1 MERIKRNDYLQLVYG
16 YLGKGEAVVLT
27 GHRRAGKSCILELLA
42 AELSVQ
48 GNVIFIDMENPEN
61 ADLASFRELSEKIK
75 GAVVEGKR
83 NYVLIDEVQEVTEFE
98 KALRYWVKQ
107 DGVDVVV
114 TGSNAAMLSSDIANS
129 FAGRYHRVHVSSL
142 DYREFLQFYGLED
155 SDNTFSKYLRWG
167 GLPFLYRIPL
177 EDERTRTEYLG
188 SIYDTIFVKDIV
200 RRKNFRNVSL
210 LDNLARFVADNSGK
224 VFSANS
230 IAKYLKGS
238 ASREQSKFAY
248 SAETQPALAKGKGS
262 ASREQS
268 KFAYSAETQPALAKG
283 KGSSL
288 AVSSNT
294 VGEYM
299 DALCDTYM
307 IDRVKR
313 YDIRGKSIF
322 EQQDKYYFEDLGLRN
337 YLCRG
342 KRSLDVEKV
351 LEGAVYL
358 KLKRSGYDVY
368 VGQLNGKEIDFVA
381 RRGDELIYVQVA
393 LQVSGEDTYERE
405 FGNLKS
411 IKDNYPKYVVT
422 MDPNVGL
429 IHDSGIVACSA
440 RQFLLGLGMLE

>member
-1 MERIKRNDYLQLVYG
+1 MALVHSM
-16 YLGKGEAVVLT
+16 LGKGEAVVLT

-42 AELSVQ
+42 SDLAAD
-48 GNVIFIDMENPEN
+48 GNVIYIDMEDPEN
-61 ADLASFRELSEKIK
+61 ADLTTFRELSERIK
-75 GAVVEGKR
+75 GAVVEGSR
-83 NYVLIDEVQEVTEFE
+83 NYVLIDEVQEVEEFE

-142 DYREFLQFYGLED
+142 DYSEFLLFYGLED
-155 SDNTFSKYLRWG
+155 SDNTFSQYLRWG

-200 RRKNFRNVSL
+200 RRKNVRNVSL
-210 LDNLARFVADNSGK
+210 LDNLAKFVADNSGK
-224 VFSANS
+224 VFSSNS
-230 IAKYLKGS
+230 IARYLKGN
-238 ASREQSKFAY
+238 EM
-248 SAETQPALAKGKGS
+248 
-262 ASREQS
+262 
-268 KFAYSAETQPALAKG
+268 
-283 KGSSL
+283 
-288 AVSSNT
+288 AVSANT
-294 VGEYM
+294 VCEYM

-313 YDIRGKSIF
+313 YDIRGKSVF
-322 EQQDKYYFEDLGLRN
+322 EQQDKFYFEDLGLRN
-337 YLCRG
+337 YLCRD

-351 LEGAVYL
+351 LEDAVYL

-368 VGQLNGKEIDFVA
+368 VGQLSGKEIDFVA
-381 RRGDELIYVQVA
+381 RRGDDMIYVQVA
-393 LQVSGEDTYERE
+393 LQVTGEDTYERE
-405 FGNLKS
+405 FGNLKL

-429 IHDSGIVACSA
+429 IHDSGILACSA
-440 RQFLLGLGMLE
+440 RDFLLKSGL

>member
-1 MERIKRNDYLQLVYG
+1 MERIRRNDYIAQVSNL
-16 YLGKGEAVVLT
+16 LGKGEAVVLT
-27 GHRRAGKSCILELLA
+27 GHRRAGKSCILELLSD
-42 AELSVQ
+42 ELSAD
-48 GNVIFIDMENPEN
+48 GHVIYIDMEDPAN
-61 ADLASFRELSEKIK
+61 ADLVSFRELSDKIK
-75 GAVVEGKR
+75 AGLVEGRR
-83 NYVLIDEVQEVTEFE
+83 NYVLIDEVQEVEKFE

-114 TGSNAAMLSSDIANS
+114 TGSNAAMLSSDIASS
-129 FAGRYHRVHVSSL
+129 FAGRYHRVHISSL

-155 SDNTFSKYLRWG
+155 SDNAFSQYLRWG
-167 GLPFLYRIPL
+167 GLPFLYRVPL

-200 RRKNFRNVSL
+200 RRKNVRNVSQ
-210 LDNLARFVADNSGK
+210 LDNLAHFVADNSGK

-230 IAKYLKGS
+230 ISKYLKGS
-238 ASREQSKFAY
+238 AM
-248 SAETQPALAKGKGS
+248 
-262 ASREQS
+262 
-268 KFAYSAETQPALAKG
+268 
-283 KGSSL
+283 
-288 AVSSNT
+288 AVSANT
-294 VGEYM
+294 VSEYM

-313 YDIRGKSIF
+313 YDIKGKNVF

-337 YLCRG
+337 YLCRD
-342 KRSLDVEKV
+342 KRSLDMEKV

-358 KLKRSGYDVY
+358 KLKRDGYDIY

-393 LQVSGEDTYERE
+393 LHVSSEDIYERE
-405 FGNLKS
+405 FGNLKM

-422 MDPNVGL
+422 TDPNVSL

-440 RQFLLGLGMLE
+440 RQFLLKPSFPS

>member
-1 MERIKRNDYLQLVYG
+1 MERIRRNDYIVQVSSL
-16 YLGKGEAVVLT
+16 LGKGEAVVLT
-27 GHRRAGKSCILELLA
+27 GHRRAGKSCILELLSD
-42 AELSVQ
+42 ELSTN
-48 GNVIFIDMENPEN
+48 GHVIYIDMEDPAN
-61 ADLASFRELSEKIK
+61 ADLVSFRELSEKIK
-75 GAVVEGKR
+75 TSVVEGR
-83 NYVLIDEVQEVTEFE
+83 QNYVLIDEVQEVVEFE

-107 DGVDVVV
+107 DDVEVVV
-114 TGSNAAMLSSDIANS
+114 TGSNAAMLSSDIASS
-129 FAGRYHRVHVSSL
+129 FAGRYHRVHVSTL

-155 SDNTFSKYLRWG
+155 SDNAFSQYLRWG

-200 RRKNFRNVSL
+200 RRKNVRNVSL
-210 LDNLARFVADNSGK
+210 LDNLTRFVADNSGK

-230 IAKYLKGS
+230 ISKYLKGS
-238 ASREQSKFAY
+238 AM
-248 SAETQPALAKGKGS
+248 
-262 ASREQS
+262 
-268 KFAYSAETQPALAKG
+268 
-283 KGSSL
+283 
-288 AVSSNT
+288 AVSANT

-313 YDIRGKSIF
+313 YDIKGKSVF

-337 YLCRG
+337 YLCRD
-342 KRSLDVEKV
+342 KRSIDMEKI
-351 LEGAVYL
+351 LEGAIYL

-393 LQVSGEDTYERE
+393 LQVSGEETYERE
-405 FGNLKS
+405 FGNLKL

-440 RQFLLGLGMLE
+440 RQFLLNS

>member
-1 MERIKRNDYLQLVYG
+1 MERIRRNDYIAQVSSL
-16 YLGKGEAVVLT
+16 LGKGEAVVLT
-27 GHRRAGKSCILELLA
+27 GHRRAGKSCILELLSDK
-42 AELSVQ
+42 LSAD
-48 GNVIFIDMENPEN
+48 GHVIYIDMEDPAN
-61 ADLASFRELSEKIK
+61 ADLVTFHELSEKIK
-75 GAVVEGKR
+75 AGVVEGR
-83 NYVLIDEVQEVTEFE
+83 NYVLIDEVQEVEEFE

-129 FAGRYHRVHVSSL
+129 FAGRYHRVHVNSL
-142 DYREFLQFYGLED
+142 DYREFLLFYGLED
-155 SDNTFSKYLRWG
+155 SDNAFSQYLRWG

-200 RRKNFRNVSL
+200 RRKNVRNVAL

-230 IAKYLKGS
+230 ISKYLKGS
-238 ASREQSKFAY
+238 AM
-248 SAETQPALAKGKGS
+248 
-262 ASREQS
+262 
-268 KFAYSAETQPALAKG
+268 
-283 KGSSL
+283 
-288 AVSSNT
+288 AVSANT

-313 YDIRGKSIF
+313 YDIKGKSVF

-337 YLCRG
+337 YLCRD
-342 KRSLDVEKV
+342 KRSLDMEKV

-368 VGQLNGKEIDFVA
+368 VGQLNGKEVDFVA

-405 FGNLKS
+405 FGNLKL
-411 IKDNYPKYVVT
+411 IRDNYPKYVVT

-429 IHDSGIVACSA
+429 IHDSGIVSCSA
-440 RQFLLGLGMLE
+440 REFLLKL

>member
-1 MERIKRNDYLQLVYG
+1 MERINRGEYLALVRG
-16 YLGKGEAVVLT
+16 MLGKGEAVVLT

-42 AELSVQ
+42 ADLAAE
-48 GNVIFIDMENPEN
+48 GHVIYIDMEDPSN
-61 ADLASFRELSEKIK
+61 AELTTFRELSDRIK
-75 GAVVEGKR
+75 SSVNEGQR
-83 NYVLIDEVQEVTEFE
+83 NFVLIDEVQEVAEFE

-107 DGVDVVV
+107 DGMDVIV

-155 SDNTFSKYLRWG
+155 SDNAFSQYLRWG
-167 GLPFLYRIPL
+167 GLPFLYRIPM

-200 RRKNFRNVSL
+200 RRKNVRNVSQ

-238 ASREQSKFAY
+238 NQ
-248 SAETQPALAKGKGS
+248 
-262 ASREQS
+262 
-268 KFAYSAETQPALAKG
+268 
-283 KGSSL
+283 
-288 AVSSNT
+288 AVSANT

-299 DALCDTYM
+299 EALCDTYM

-313 YDIRGKSIF
+313 YDIKGKSVF

-337 YLCRG
+337 YLCRD
-342 KRSLDVEKV
+342 KRSLDLEKV

-358 KLKRSGYDVY
+358 KLKRCGYDVY

-381 RRGDELIYVQVA
+381 RRGDDVLYVQVA
-393 LQVSGEDTYERE
+393 LAVTGEETYERE
-405 FGNLKS
+405 FGNLKL

-429 IHDSGIVACSA
+429 IHDSGIVACSS
-440 RQFLLGLGMLE
+440 RDFLLNLMS

>member
-1 MERIKRNDYLQLVYG
+1 MERIRRNDYIVQVSSL
-16 YLGKGEAVVLT
+16 LGKGEAVVLT
-27 GHRRAGKSCILELLA
+27 GHRRAGKSCILELLSD
-42 AELSVQ
+42 ELSAD
-48 GNVIFIDMENPEN
+48 GHVIYIDMEDPAN
-61 ADLASFRELSEKIK
+61 ADLVTFHELSEKIK
-75 GAVVEGKR
+75 AGVVEGR
-83 NYVLIDEVQEVTEFE
+83 NYVLIDEVQEVKEFE

-114 TGSNAAMLSSDIANS
+114 TGSNAAMLSSDIASS

-155 SDNTFSKYLRWG
+155 SDDAFSQYLRWG
-167 GLPFLYRIPL
+167 GLPFLYRVPL

-200 RRKNFRNVSL
+200 RRKNVRNVAL

-230 IAKYLKGS
+230 ISKYLKGS
-238 ASREQSKFAY
+238 AM
-248 SAETQPALAKGKGS
+248 
-262 ASREQS
+262 
-268 KFAYSAETQPALAKG
+268 
-283 KGSSL
+283 
-288 AVSSNT
+288 AVSANT

-313 YDIRGKSIF
+313 YDIKGKSVF

-337 YLCRG
+337 YLCRD
-342 KRSLDVEKV
+342 KRSLDMEKV

-358 KLKRSGYDVY
+358 KLKRSGYEVY
-368 VGQLNGKEIDFVA
+368 VGQLNGKEVDFVA
-381 RRGDELIYVQVA
+381 RRGDELIYIQVA
-393 LQVSGEDTYERE
+393 LQVSGEETYERE
-405 FGNLKS
+405 FGNLKL

-429 IHDSGIVACSA
+429 IHDSGIVSCSA
-440 RQFLLGLGMLE
+440 REFLLKL

>member
-1 MERIKRNDYLQLVYG
+1 MERISRNGYTTLVRSL
-16 YLGKGEAVVLT
+16 LGKGEAVVLT

-42 AELSVQ
+42 AELATD
-48 GNVIFIDMENPEN
+48 GYVIYIDMEDPEN
-61 ADLASFRELSEKIK
+61 ADLASFRELSERIK
-75 GAVVEGKR
+75 SSIRERQR
-83 NYVLIDEVQEVTEFE
+83 NYVLIDEVQEVAEFE

-142 DYREFLQFYGLED
+142 DYQEFLMFYGMED
-155 SDNTFSKYLRWG
+155 SDDAFSQYLRWG

-200 RRKNFRNVSL
+200 RRKNVRNVSL

-230 IAKYLKGS
+230 IAKYLNG
-238 ASREQSKFAY
+238 REM
-248 SAETQPALAKGKGS
+248 
-262 ASREQS
+262 
-268 KFAYSAETQPALAKG
+268 
-283 KGSSL
+283 
-288 AVSSNT
+288 AVSANT

-313 YDIRGKSIF
+313 YNIKGKSVF

-337 YLCRG
+337 YLCRD
-342 KRSLDVEKV
+342 KRSLDIEKV

-358 KLKRSGYDVY
+358 KLRRSGYDVY

-381 RRGDELIYVQVA
+381 RRGDDVMYVQVA

-405 FGNLKS
+405 FGNLKL

-429 IHDSGIVACSA
+429 IHDSGIVACTA
-440 RQFLLGLGMLE
+440 REFLLKSEE

>member
-1 MERIKRNDYLQLVYG
+1 MERINRNDYIALVHSL
-16 YLGKGEAVVLT
+16 LGKGEAVVLT

-42 AELSVQ
+42 ADLAGE
-48 GNVIFIDMENPEN
+48 GHVIYIDMEDPAN
-61 ADLASFRELSEKIK
+61 ADWTTFKELSDRIK
-75 GAVVEGKR
+75 ASINGGQR
-83 NYVLIDEVQEVTEFE
+83 NFVLIDEVQEVLEFE

-107 DGVDVVV
+107 DDVDVIV

-142 DYREFLQFYGLED
+142 DYREFLLFYGLED
-155 SDNTFSKYLRWG
+155 SDYAFSQYLRWG

-177 EDERTRTEYLG
+177 EDERVRTEYLG

-200 RRKNFRNVSL
+200 RRKNVRNVSL
-210 LDNLARFVADNSGK
+210 LDNLAKFVADNSGK

-238 ASREQSKFAY
+238 SLTV
-248 SAETQPALAKGKGS
+248 SA
-262 ASREQS
+262 
-268 KFAYSAETQPALAKG
+268 
-283 KGSSL
+283 
-288 AVSSNT
+288 NT

-313 YDIRGKSIF
+313 YDIKGKSVF
-322 EQQDKYYFEDLGLRN
+322 EQQDKFYFEDLGLRN
-337 YLCRG
+337 YLCRD
-342 KRSLDVEKV
+342 KRSMDVEKV

-381 RRGDELIYVQVA
+381 RRGDEVLYVQVA
-393 LQVSGEDTYERE
+393 LQVTGEETYERE
-405 FGNLKS
+405 FGNLKL

-440 RQFLLGLGMLE
+440 RQFLLNIIS

>member
-1 MERIKRNDYLQLVYG
+1 MERIRRNDYIAQVSNL
-16 YLGKGEAVVLT
+16 LGKGEAVVLT
-27 GHRRAGKSCILELLA
+27 GHRRAGKSCILELLSD
-42 AELSVQ
+42 ELSAD
-48 GNVIFIDMENPEN
+48 GHVIYIDMEDPAN
-61 ADLASFRELSEKIK
+61 ADLVSFRELSDKIK
-75 GAVVEGKR
+75 AGLVEGRR
-83 NYVLIDEVQEVTEFE
+83 NYVLIDEVQEVEKFE

-114 TGSNAAMLSSDIANS
+114 TGSNAAMLSSDIASS
-129 FAGRYHRVHVSSL
+129 FAGRYHRVHISSL

-155 SDNTFSKYLRWG
+155 SDNAFSQYLRWG
-167 GLPFLYRIPL
+167 GLPFLYRVPL

-200 RRKNFRNVSL
+200 RRKNVRNMSQ
-210 LDNLARFVADNSGK
+210 LDNLAHFVADNSGK

-230 IAKYLKGS
+230 ISKYLKGS
-238 ASREQSKFAY
+238 AM
-248 SAETQPALAKGKGS
+248 
-262 ASREQS
+262 
-268 KFAYSAETQPALAKG
+268 
-283 KGSSL
+283 
-288 AVSSNT
+288 AVSANT

-313 YDIRGKSIF
+313 YDIKGKSVF

-337 YLCRG
+337 YLCRD
-342 KRSLDVEKV
+342 KRSLDMEKV

-358 KLKRSGYDVY
+358 KLKRDGYDIY

-381 RRGDELIYVQVA
+381 RRGDELIYVQVS
-393 LQVSGEDTYERE
+393 LYVSSEDIYERE
-405 FGNLKS
+405 FGNLKM

-422 MDPNVGL
+422 TDPNVGL

-440 RQFLLGLGMLE
+440 RQFLLKPSFPSSEP

>member
-1 MERIKRNDYLQLVYG
+1 MERINRGDYIALVG
-16 YLGKGEAVVLT
+16 SLLGKGEAVVLT
-27 GHRRAGKSCILELLA
+27 GHRRAGKSCLLELLA
-42 AELSVQ
+42 AELSHK
-48 GNVIFIDMENPEN
+48 GNVIYIDMENPEN
-61 ADLASFRELSEKIK
+61 ADLTTFRELSEKIK
-75 GAVVEGKR
+75 EAVVEGRR
-83 NYVLIDEVQEVTEFE
+83 NYVLIDEVQEVVEFE

-142 DYREFLQFYGLED
+142 DYQEFLLFYGLED
-155 SDNTFSKYLRWG
+155 TDNAFSEYLRWG

-177 EDERTRTEYLG
+177 EDARTRTEYLG

-200 RRKNFRNVSL
+200 RRRNVRNVSL

-238 ASREQSKFAY
+238 
-248 SAETQPALAKGKGS
+248 
-262 ASREQS
+262 
-268 KFAYSAETQPALAKG
+268 
-283 KGSSL
+283 SL
-288 AVSSNT
+288 AVSANT

-313 YDIRGKSIF
+313 YDIKG
-322 EQQDKYYFEDLGLRN
+322 GLRN
-337 YLCRG
+337 YLCRDKQAMG
-342 KRSLDVEKV
+342 IEKV

-381 RRGDELIYVQVA
+381 RRGEGVLYVQVA
-393 LQVSGEDTYERE
+393 LQVTGEDTYERE
-405 FGNLKS
+405 FGNLKL
-411 IKDNYPKYVVT
+411 IRDNYPKYVVT
-422 MDPNVGL
+422 MDPNVVL

-440 RQFLLGLGMLE
+440 RQFLLDHNI

>member
-1 MERIKRNDYLQLVYG
+1 MERINRKEYIALVSSL
-16 YLGKGEAVVLT
+16 LGKGEAVVLT

-42 AELSVQ
+42 AELSPK
-48 GNVIFIDMENPEN
+48 GNVIYIDMENPEN
-61 ADLASFRELSEKIK
+61 ADLSTFQELSERIK
-75 GAVVEGKR
+75 SSLVESRR
-83 NYVLIDEVQEVTEFE
+83 NYVLIDEVQEVKEFE

-142 DYREFLQFYGLED
+142 DYKEFLTFYGLED
-155 SDNTFSKYLRWG
+155 SDNTFSLYLRWG

-200 RRKNFRNVSL
+200 RRRNVRNVSL
-210 LDNLARFVADNSGK
+210 LNNLAHFVADSSGK

-230 IAKYLKGS
+230 IAKYLKGTHLTVS
-238 ASREQSKFAY
+238 A
-248 SAETQPALAKGKGS
+248 
-262 ASREQS
+262 
-268 KFAYSAETQPALAKG
+268 
-283 KGSSL
+283 
-288 AVSSNT
+288 NT
-294 VGEYM
+294 VGEYVE
-299 DALCDTYM
+299 ALCDTYM

-313 YDIRGKSIF
+313 YDIKGKSVF
-322 EQQDKYYFEDLGLRN
+322 EQQDKFYFEDLGLRN
-337 YLCRG
+337 YLCRN
-342 KRSLDVEKV
+342 KRFMDIEKI

-358 KLKRSGYDVY
+358 KLKRSGYEVY

-381 RRGDELIYVQVA
+381 RRGDKVIYVQVA
-393 LQVSGEDTYERE
+393 LQVSSTDTYDRE
-405 FGNLKS
+405 YGNLKM

-429 IHDSGIVACSA
+429 IHDSGIIACSA
-440 RQFLLGLGMLE
+440 RQFLIFDL

>member
-1 MERIKRNDYLQLVYG
+1 MERIKRNDYIAQVSSL
-16 YLGKGEAVVLT
+16 LGKGEAVVLT
-27 GHRRAGKSCILELLA
+27 GHRRAGKSCILELLSGD
-42 AELSVQ
+42 LSVD
-48 GNVIFIDMENPEN
+48 GHVIYIDMENPEN
-61 ADLASFRELSEKIK
+61 ADIKTFRELSEKIK
-75 GAVVEGKR
+75 AGVEEGRR
-83 NYVLIDEVQEVTEFE
+83 NYVLIDEVQEVAEFE

-114 TGSNAAMLSSDIANS
+114 TSDIANS

-142 DYREFLQFYGLED
+142 DYREFLLFYGLED
-155 SDNTFSKYLRWG
+155 SDNAFSQYLRWG
-167 GLPFLYRIPL
+167 GLPFLYRVPL

-200 RRKNFRNVSL
+200 RRKNVRNVAL

-238 ASREQSKFAY
+238 N
-248 SAETQPALAKGKGS
+248 
-262 ASREQS
+262 
-268 KFAYSAETQPALAKG
+268 
-283 KGSSL
+283 L
-288 AVSSNT
+288 AVSANT
-294 VGEYM
+294 VSEYM

-313 YDIRGKSIF
+313 YDIKGKSVF

-337 YLCRG
+337 YLCRD
-342 KRSLDVEKV
+342 KRALDVEKV

-393 LQVSGEDTYERE
+393 LQVSGEETYERE
-405 FGNLKS
+405 FGNLKL

-440 RQFLLGLGMLE
+440 RQFLLNS

>member
-1 MERIKRNDYLQLVYG
+1 MERIKRDGYLQLVYS

-42 AELSVQ
+42 AELSVE
-48 GNVIFIDMENPEN
+48 GNVIYIDMENPEN
-61 ADLASFRELSEKIK
+61 ADLTSFRELSERIK
-75 GAVVEGKR
+75 GAVVEGCR
-83 NYVLIDEVQEVTEFE
+83 NYVLIDEVQEIEEFE

-114 TGSNAAMLSSDIANS
+114 TGSNAAMLSSDIASS

-155 SDNTFSKYLRWG
+155 SDGAFSNYLRWG

-177 EDERTRTEYLG
+177 EDVRTRTEYLG

-200 RRKNFRNVSL
+200 RRKNVRNVSL

-224 VFSANS
+224 IFSANS

-238 ASREQSKFAY
+238 
-248 SAETQPALAKGKGS
+248 
-262 ASREQS
+262 
-268 KFAYSAETQPALAKG
+268 
-283 KGSSL
+283 SL
-288 AVSSNT
+288 AVSANT

-299 DALCDTYM
+299 EALCDTYM

-313 YDIRGKSIF
+313 YDIKGKSVF

-337 YLCRG
+337 YLCRD
-342 KRSLDVEKV
+342 KHSPDMEKV

-393 LQVSGEDTYERE
+393 LQVSTEDTYERE
-405 FGNLKS
+405 FGNLKL
-411 IKDNYPKYVVT
+411 IKYNYPKYVVT

-440 RQFLLGLGMLE
+440 RQFLLNPVS

>member
-1 MERIKRNDYLQLVYG
+1 MERINRNEYISLVRSL
-16 YLGKGEAVVLT
+16 LGKGEAVVLT

-42 AELSVQ
+42 ADLAAE
-48 GNVIFIDMENPEN
+48 GNVIYIDMEDPAN
-61 ADLASFRELSEKIK
+61 ADLTTFKELSDRIK
-75 GAVVEGKR
+75 SSVNEGQR
-83 NYVLIDEVQEVTEFE
+83 NFVLIDEVQEVEEFE
-98 KALRYWVKQ
+98 KALRFWVKQ
-107 DGVDVVV
+107 DGVDVIV
-114 TGSNAAMLSSDIANS
+114 TGSNAAMLSSDIASS
-129 FAGRYHRVHVSSL
+129 FAGRYHRVHVSTL
-142 DYREFLQFYGLED
+142 DYREFLLFYGLED
-155 SDNTFSKYLRWG
+155 SDNAFSQYLRWG

-200 RRKNFRNVSL
+200 RRKNVRNVSL
-210 LDNLARFVADNSGK
+210 LDNLTRFVADNSGK

-230 IAKYLKGS
+230 IAKYLK
-238 ASREQSKFAY
+238 
-248 SAETQPALAKGKGS
+248 
-262 ASREQS
+262 
-268 KFAYSAETQPALAKG
+268 
-283 KGSSL
+283 SSEI
-288 AVSSNT
+288 AVSANT

-313 YDIRGKSIF
+313 YDIKGKSVF

-337 YLCRG
+337 YLCRD
-342 KRSLDVEKV
+342 KRSLDLEKV

-381 RRGDELIYVQVA
+381 RRGDEMIYVQVA
-393 LQVSGEDTYERE
+393 LLLTGEGTYERE
-405 FGNLKS
+405 YGNLKL

-429 IHDSGIVACSA
+429 IHDSGIVTCSA
-440 RQFLLGLGMLE
+440 RQFLISGS

>member
-1 MERIKRNDYLQLVYG
+1 MERIRRNDYIAQVSNL
-16 YLGKGEAVVLT
+16 LGKGEAVVLT
-27 GHRRAGKSCILELLA
+27 GHRRAGKSCILELLSDD
-42 AELSVQ
+42 LSAV
-48 GNVIFIDMENPEN
+48 GHVIYIDMEDPAN
-61 ADLASFRELSEKIK
+61 ADLVSFRELSDKIK
-75 GAVVEGKR
+75 AGLVEGRR
-83 NYVLIDEVQEVTEFE
+83 NYVLIDEVQEVEKFE

-114 TGSNAAMLSSDIANS
+114 TGSNAAMLSSDIASS
-129 FAGRYHRVHVSSL
+129 FAGRYHRVHISSL

-155 SDNTFSKYLRWG
+155 SDNAFSQYLRWG
-167 GLPFLYRIPL
+167 GLPFLYRVPL

-200 RRKNFRNVSL
+200 RRKNVRNVSQ
-210 LDNLARFVADNSGK
+210 LDNLAHFVADNSGK

-230 IAKYLKGS
+230 ISKYLKGS
-238 ASREQSKFAY
+238 AM
-248 SAETQPALAKGKGS
+248 
-262 ASREQS
+262 
-268 KFAYSAETQPALAKG
+268 
-283 KGSSL
+283 
-288 AVSSNT
+288 AVSANT
-294 VGEYM
+294 VSEYM

-313 YDIRGKSIF
+313 YDIKGKSVF

-337 YLCRG
+337 YLCRD
-342 KRSLDVEKV
+342 KRSLDMEKV

-358 KLKRSGYDVY
+358 KLKRDGYDIY

-393 LQVSGEDTYERE
+393 LYVSSEDIYERE
-405 FGNLKS
+405 FGNLKM

-422 MDPNVGL
+422 TDPNVGL

-440 RQFLLGLGMLE
+440 RQFLLKPSFPSSEP

>member
-1 MERIKRNDYLQLVYG
+1 MERIRRNDYIAQVSNL
-16 YLGKGEAVVLT
+16 LGKGEAVVLT
-27 GHRRAGKSCILELLA
+27 GHRRAGKSCILELLSD
-42 AELSVQ
+42 ELSAD
-48 GNVIFIDMENPEN
+48 GHVIYIDMEDPAN
-61 ADLASFRELSEKIK
+61 ADLVSFRELSDKIK
-75 GAVVEGKR
+75 AGLVEGRR
-83 NYVLIDEVQEVTEFE
+83 NYVLIDEVQEVEKFE

-114 TGSNAAMLSSDIANS
+114 TGSNAAMLSSDIASS
-129 FAGRYHRVHVSSL
+129 FAGRYHRVHISSL

-155 SDNTFSKYLRWG
+155 SDNAFSQYLRWG
-167 GLPFLYRIPL
+167 GLPFLYRVPL

-200 RRKNFRNVSL
+200 RRKNVRNVSQ
-210 LDNLARFVADNSGK
+210 LDNLAHFVADNSGK

-230 IAKYLKGS
+230 ISKYLKGS
-238 ASREQSKFAY
+238 AM
-248 SAETQPALAKGKGS
+248 
-262 ASREQS
+262 
-268 KFAYSAETQPALAKG
+268 
-283 KGSSL
+283 
-288 AVSSNT
+288 AVSANT
-294 VGEYM
+294 VSEYM

-313 YDIRGKSIF
+313 YDIKGKSVF

-337 YLCRG
+337 YLCRD
-342 KRSLDVEKV
+342 KRSLDMEKV

-358 KLKRSGYDVY
+358 KLKRDGYEIY

-393 LQVSGEDTYERE
+393 LNVSSEDIYERE
-405 FGNLKS
+405 FGNLKM

-422 MDPNVGL
+422 TDPNVGL

-440 RQFLLGLGMLE
+440 RQFLLKPSFPSSEP

>member
-1 MERIKRNDYLQLVYG
+1 MERIRRNDYIAQVSNL
-16 YLGKGEAVVLT
+16 LGKGEAVVLT

-42 AELSVQ
+42 AELSDK
-48 GNVIFIDMENPEN
+48 GNVIYIDMEDPVN
-61 ADLASFRELSEKIK
+61 ADLTSFRELSEKIK
-75 GAVVEGKR
+75 AGVVEGGR
-83 NYVLIDEVQEVTEFE
+83 NYVLIDEVQEVKEFE

-142 DYREFLQFYGLED
+142 DYKEFLTFYGLED
-155 SDNTFSKYLRWG
+155 SDNAFSQYLRWG
-167 GLPFLYRIPL
+167 GLPFLYRIPM

-200 RRKNFRNVSL
+200 RRKNVRNVSL

-238 ASREQSKFAY
+238 EM
-248 SAETQPALAKGKGS
+248 
-262 ASREQS
+262 
-268 KFAYSAETQPALAKG
+268 
-283 KGSSL
+283 
-288 AVSSNT
+288 AVSANT

-313 YDIRGKSIF
+313 YDIKGKSVF
-322 EQQDKYYFEDLGLRN
+322 EQQDKYYFEDLA
-337 YLCRG
+337 
-342 KRSLDVEKV
+342 LDIEKM

-358 KLKRSGYDVY
+358 KLKRSGYEVY

-393 LQVSGEDTYERE
+393 LQVTGEETYERE
-405 FGNLKS
+405 FGNLKL

-429 IHDSGIVACSA
+429 IHDSGIVACTA
-440 RQFLLGLGMLE
+440 REFLLKSEE

>member
-1 MERIKRNDYLQLVYG
+1 MERIRRNDYIAQVSSL
-16 YLGKGEAVVLT
+16 LGKGEAVVLT
-27 GHRRAGKSCILELLA
+27 GHRRAGKSCILELLSD
-42 AELSVQ
+42 ELSAD
-48 GNVIFIDMENPEN
+48 GHVIYIDMEDPAN
-61 ADLASFRELSEKIK
+61 ADLVTFHELSEKIK
-75 GAVVEGKR
+75 AGVVEGR
-83 NYVLIDEVQEVTEFE
+83 NYVLIDEVQEVEEFE

-114 TGSNAAMLSSDIANS
+114 TGSNAAMLSSDIASS

-142 DYREFLQFYGLED
+142 DYREFMQFYGLED
-155 SDNTFSKYLRWG
+155 SDNAFSQYLRWG

-200 RRKNFRNVSL
+200 RRKNVRNVAL

-230 IAKYLKGS
+230 ISKYLKGS
-238 ASREQSKFAY
+238 AM
-248 SAETQPALAKGKGS
+248 
-262 ASREQS
+262 
-268 KFAYSAETQPALAKG
+268 
-283 KGSSL
+283 
-288 AVSSNT
+288 AVSANT

-313 YDIRGKSIF
+313 YDIKGKSVF

-337 YLCRG
+337 YLCRD
-342 KRSLDVEKV
+342 KRSLDMEKV

-368 VGQLNGKEIDFVA
+368 VGQLNGKEVDFVA

-405 FGNLKS
+405 FGNLKL
-411 IKDNYPKYVVT
+411 IRDNYPKYVVT

-429 IHDSGIVACSA
+429 IHDSGIVSCSV
-440 RQFLLGLGMLE
+440 REFLLKL

>member
-1 MERIKRNDYLQLVYG
+1 MERTNRDDYIALACSL
-16 YLGKGEAVVLT
+16 LGKGEAVVLT

-42 AELSVQ
+42 QKLTAE
-48 GNVIFIDMENPEN
+48 GNVIYIDMEDPANS
-61 ADLASFRELSEKIK
+61 DLASFRELSERIK
-75 GAVVEGKR
+75 GAVVEGIR
-83 NYVLIDEVQEVTEFE
+83 NFVLIDEVQEIAEFE

-114 TGSNAAMLSSDIANS
+114 TGSNASMLSSDIASS

-142 DYREFLQFYGLED
+142 DYREFLLFYGLED
-155 SDNTFSKYLRWG
+155 SDSAFTSYLRWG

-200 RRKNFRNVSL
+200 RRRNIRNVSL
-210 LDNLARFVADNSGK
+210 LDNLARFVA
-224 VFSANS
+224 
-230 IAKYLKGS
+230 KYLKGS
-238 ASREQSKFAY
+238 AMSV
-248 SAETQPALAKGKGS
+248 SA
-262 ASREQS
+262 
-268 KFAYSAETQPALAKG
+268 
-283 KGSSL
+283 
-288 AVSSNT
+288 NT

-313 YDIRGKSIF
+313 YDIKGKSVF

-337 YLCRG
+337 YLCRD
-342 KRSLDVEKV
+342 KRSLDIEKV

-393 LQVSGEDTYERE
+393 LQVSGEETYERE
-405 FGNLKS
+405 FGNLKL

-440 RQFLLGLGMLE
+440 RQFLLDRIS

>member
-1 MERIKRNDYLQLVYG
+1 MERIKRGDYLALIG
-16 YLGKGEAVVLT
+16 NLLGKGEAVVLT

-42 AELSVQ
+42 AELSTN
-48 GNVIFIDMENPEN
+48 GNVIYIDMENPEN
-61 ADLASFRELSEKIK
+61 ADLTTFRELSEKIK
-75 GAVVEGKR
+75 TSVKEGCP
-83 NYVLIDEVQEVTEFE
+83 NYVLIDEVQEVAEFE

-142 DYREFLQFYGLED
+142 DYQEFLMFYGLED
-155 SDNTFSKYLRWG
+155 SDTAFSQYLHWG

-200 RRKNFRNVSL
+200 RRRNVRNVSL
-210 LDNLARFVADNSGK
+210 LDNLVKFVADNSGK

-238 ASREQSKFAY
+238 SM
-248 SAETQPALAKGKGS
+248 
-262 ASREQS
+262 
-268 KFAYSAETQPALAKG
+268 
-283 KGSSL
+283 
-288 AVSSNT
+288 AVSANT

-313 YDIRGKSIF
+313 YDIKGKSVF

-337 YLCRG
+337 YLCRD
-342 KRSLDVEKV
+342 KRALDVEKV

-358 KLKRSGYDVY
+358 KLKHSGFDVF
-368 VGQLNGKEIDFVA
+368 VGQLSGKEIDFVA
-381 RRGDELIYVQVA
+381 RRGNEILYVQVA
-393 LQVSGEDTYERE
+393 LTVTGEDTYERE
-405 FGNLKS
+405 FGNLKL

-440 RQFLLGLGMLE
+440 REFLLKLL

>member
-1 MERIKRNDYLQLVYG
+1 MERICRGDYIALVRSL
-16 YLGKGEAVVLT
+16 LGKGEAVVLT
-27 GHRRAGKSCILELLA
+27 GHRRAGKSCILELLS
-42 AELSVQ
+42 AELSAA
-48 GNVIFIDMENPEN
+48 GHVIYIDMEDPAN
-61 ADLASFRELSEKIK
+61 ADITSFWELSEKIK
-75 GAVVEGKR
+75 AALEEGHH
-83 NYVLIDEVQEVTEFE
+83 NFVLIDEVQEVSEFE

-114 TGSNAAMLSSDIANS
+114 TGSNAAMLSSDIASS

-142 DYREFLQFYGLED
+142 DYREFLLFYELDD
-155 SDNTFSKYLRWG
+155 SDNAFSQYLRWG

-200 RRKNFRNVSL
+200 RRKNVRNVSL
-210 LDNLARFVADNSGK
+210 LDNLARFVADNCGK

-230 IAKYLKGS
+230 IVKYLKGS
-238 ASREQSKFAY
+238 SLSV
-248 SAETQPALAKGKGS
+248 SA
-262 ASREQS
+262 
-268 KFAYSAETQPALAKG
+268 
-283 KGSSL
+283 
-288 AVSSNT
+288 NT

-313 YDIRGKSIF
+313 YDIKGKSIF

-337 YLCRG
+337 YLCRD

-358 KLKRSGYDVY
+358 KLKRSGYEVY
-368 VGQLNGKEIDFVA
+368 VGQLNGKEIDFLA
-381 RRGDELIYVQVA
+381 RRGDEVIYVQVA
-393 LQVSGEDTYERE
+393 VQVMGEDTYERE
-405 FGNLKS
+405 FGNLKL

-440 RQFLLGLGMLE
+440 RQFLLNFIS

>member
-1 MERIKRNDYLQLVYG
+1 MERINRGEYLALVRG
-16 YLGKGEAVVLT
+16 MLGKGEAVVLT

-42 AELSVQ
+42 TDLAAE
-48 GNVIFIDMENPEN
+48 GHVIYIDMEDPAN
-61 ADLASFRELSEKIK
+61 ADLSTFKELSDRIK
-75 GAVVEGKR
+75 EAVVEGRR
-83 NYVLIDEVQEVTEFE
+83 NYVLIDEVQEVAEFE

-107 DGVDVVV
+107 DGVDVIV

-155 SDNTFSKYLRWG
+155 SDNAFSQYLRWG

-200 RRKNFRNVSL
+200 RRKNVRNVSL

-238 ASREQSKFAY
+238 NQ
-248 SAETQPALAKGKGS
+248 
-262 ASREQS
+262 
-268 KFAYSAETQPALAKG
+268 
-283 KGSSL
+283 
-288 AVSSNT
+288 AVSANT

-313 YDIRGKSIF
+313 YDIKGKSVF

-337 YLCRG
+337 YLCRD
-342 KRSLDVEKV
+342 KRSMDLEKV
-351 LEGAVYL
+351 LEGCVYL
-358 KLKRSGYDVY
+358 KLKRCGYDVY

-381 RRGDELIYVQVA
+381 RRGDDVLYVQVA
-393 LQVSGEDTYERE
+393 LAVTGEETYERE
-405 FGNLKS
+405 FGNLKL

-429 IHDSGIVACSA
+429 IHDSGIVACTA
-440 RQFLLGLGMLE
+440 RQFLLNS

>member
-1 MERIKRNDYLQLVYG
+1 MERINRDEYIVLVNSL
-16 YLGKGEAVVLT
+16 LGKGEAVVLT

-42 AELSVQ
+42 ADLVAE
-48 GNVIFIDMENPEN
+48 GHVIYIDMEDPAN
-61 ADLASFRELSEKIK
+61 ADLATFRELSDKIK
-75 GAVVEGKR
+75 ASVNEGRR
-83 NYVLIDEVQEVTEFE
+83 NYVLIDEVQEVAEFE

-107 DGVDVVV
+107 DGVDVIV

-142 DYREFLQFYGLED
+142 DYREFLLFYGLED
-155 SDNTFSKYLRWG
+155 SDNAFSQYLRWG
-167 GLPFLYRIPL
+167 GLPFLYRISL

-200 RRKNFRNVSL
+200 RRKNVRNVSL
-210 LDNLARFVADNSGK
+210 LDNLAKFVADNSGK

-238 ASREQSKFAY
+238 ASR
-248 SAETQPALAKGKGS
+248 GKGS
-262 ASREQS
+262 CLTV
-268 KFAYSAETQPALAKG
+268 SA
-283 KGSSL
+283 
-288 AVSSNT
+288 NT

-313 YDIRGKSIF
+313 YDIKGKSIF

-337 YLCRG
+337 YLCRD

-358 KLKRSGYDVY
+358 KLKRSGFDVY
-368 VGQLNGKEIDFVA
+368 VGQLSGKEIDFVA
-381 RRGDELIYVQVA
+381 RRGDEVIYVQVA
-393 LQVSGEDTYERE
+393 LQVSSEDAYERE
-405 FGNLKS
+405 FGNLKL

-440 RQFLLGLGMLE
+440 RQFLLNFVPNII

>member
-1 MERIKRNDYLQLVYG
+1 MERIRRNDYIAQVSSL
-16 YLGKGEAVVLT
+16 LGKGEAVVLT
-27 GHRRAGKSCILELLA
+27 GHRRAGKSCILELLSD
-42 AELSVQ
+42 ELSAD
-48 GNVIFIDMENPEN
+48 GHVIYIDMEDPAN
-61 ADLASFRELSEKIK
+61 ADLVTFHELSEKIK
-75 GAVVEGKR
+75 AGVVEGR
-83 NYVLIDEVQEVTEFE
+83 NYVLIDEVQEVEEFE

-114 TGSNAAMLSSDIANS
+114 TGSNAAMLSSDIASS

-155 SDNTFSKYLRWG
+155 SDNAFSQYLRWG

-200 RRKNFRNVSL
+200 RRKNVRNVAL

-230 IAKYLKGS
+230 ISKYLKGS
-238 ASREQSKFAY
+238 AM
-248 SAETQPALAKGKGS
+248 
-262 ASREQS
+262 
-268 KFAYSAETQPALAKG
+268 
-283 KGSSL
+283 
-288 AVSSNT
+288 AVSANT

-313 YDIRGKSIF
+313 YDIKGKSVF

-337 YLCRG
+337 YLCRD
-342 KRSLDVEKV
+342 KRSLDMEKV

-368 VGQLNGKEIDFVA
+368 VGQLNGKEVDFVA

-405 FGNLKS
+405 FGNLKL
-411 IKDNYPKYVVT
+411 IRDNYPKYVVT

-429 IHDSGIVACSA
+429 IHDSGIVSCSA
-440 RQFLLGLGMLE
+440 REFLLKL

>member
-1 MERIKRNDYLQLVYG
+1 MERIKRDEYIATVNRL
-16 YLGKGEAVVLT
+16 LGKGEAVVLT

-42 AELSVQ
+42 TELAPK
-48 GNVIFIDMENPEN
+48 GNVIYIDMENPEN
-61 ADLASFRELSEKIK
+61 ADLTTFRELSERIK
-75 GAVVEGKR
+75 VAVVEDR
-83 NYVLIDEVQEVTEFE
+83 CNYVLIDEVQEVEAFE
-98 KALRYWVKQ
+98 KALRFWVKQ

-129 FAGRYHRVHVSSL
+129 FSGRYTRVHVSSL
-142 DYREFLQFYGLED
+142 DYQEFLLFYGLED
-155 SDNTFSKYLRWG
+155 SDNAFSQYLRWG
-167 GLPFLYRIPL
+167 GLPFMYRIPL
-177 EDERTRTEYLG
+177 EDKRTRTEYLG

-200 RRKNFRNVSL
+200 RRKNIRNVSL
-210 LDNLARFVADNSGK
+210 LDNLAHFVADNSGK

-230 IAKYLKGS
+230 IAKYLKGNS
-238 ASREQSKFAY
+238 M
-248 SAETQPALAKGKGS
+248 
-262 ASREQS
+262 
-268 KFAYSAETQPALAKG
+268 
-283 KGSSL
+283 
-288 AVSSNT
+288 AVSANT
-294 VGEYM
+294 VAEYM

-313 YDIRGKSIF
+313 YDIKGKSVF

-337 YLCRG
+337 YLCRD
-342 KRSLDVEKV
+342 KRSQDVEKV

-393 LQVSGEDTYERE
+393 LMVTGEETYERE
-405 FGNLKS
+405 FGNLKL

-440 RQFLLGLGMLE
+440 RQFLLSACPK